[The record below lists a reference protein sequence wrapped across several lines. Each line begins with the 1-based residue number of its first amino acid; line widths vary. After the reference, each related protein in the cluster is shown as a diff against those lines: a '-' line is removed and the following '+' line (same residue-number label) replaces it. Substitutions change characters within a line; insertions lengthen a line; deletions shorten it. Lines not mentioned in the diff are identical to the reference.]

1 MGVQQSAVPPCF
13 GALHCAVVQGF
24 GSLSRPG
31 RGGKAGERAFT
42 QEVLRCGLPLTVRS
56 FPKLLRLVP
65 AFIPRLVP
73 PAVRPSPGRGG

>member
-1 MGVQQSAVPPCF
+1 MGVGLPLCRRASGRCIVRLCKA
-13 GALHCAVVQGF
+13 F